1 MWQHIDV
8 QAEWR
13 SLYKNKVVHVMKV
26 KHLQCCDVA
35 YTSMT
40 EILSTVTY
48 MYVEQKN
55 ILKPKN
61 NSKSFS

>member
-1 MWQHIDV
+1 MDV

-26 KHLQCCDVA
+26 NYLQCCNVA

-40 EILSTVTY
+40 ETLSTATY
-48 MYVEQKN
+48 MYVKQKY
-55 ILKPKN
+55 LKTKN